1 MSKVPTAVTSTPVN
15 REIAAPGE
23 AFLDQ
28 LGRHPELAG
37 LGIAVTQIVKLV
49 DRTESAIPELKQAI
63 MAEPFIAQKL
73 LRAANVAI
81 ARCGTASVT
90 TLSKAIVVL
99 GLKQVRTLAL
109 STLLLSKLRNKSQ
122 AVQLEAE
129 FATLIYAST
138 LAREIARAHSL
149 CEPEEAA
156 LCALFRSF
164 GRLVVGLYRYE
175 GYERIRALSIEERI
189 SENQAAV
196 RLLGVS
202 YDRLGLELLTR
213 WGFPQR
219 LLHAL
224 SPCPEPLRFN
234 TNPEARLQPLA
245 AFCMEVALLLRLPTV
260 TARRQAIETQLRR
273 FGPALRLERH
283 HLKAHLLLA
292 DAQALEMSQAL
303 GLSACPVAG
312 ELFDELSTLTFSP
325 LNRPAASLVL
335 RAGLVTLHRMMGQR
349 ESTDAT
355 LKRACDI
362 VQRAFG
368 FQRVSIYSALAH
380 SQAFSMRAVSGKP
393 CQVKTDT
400 QCLHGIA
407 KDGVVRETLLKNAN
421 LYIRSPSDD
430 ALGQSWERWFS
441 LFPDAKSFFLI
452 PIVHDNVLLA
462 VIYADYSRSNEQGW
476 TSEELDL
483 VEVIKQ
489 VAGSALKAELA
500 SSA

>member
-1 MSKVPTAVTSTPVN
+1 M
-15 REIAAPGE
+15 R
-23 AFLDQ
+23 
-28 LGRHPELAG
+28 
-37 LGIAVTQIVKLV
+37 
-49 DRTESAIPELKQAI
+49 
-63 MAEPFIAQKL
+63 
-73 LRAANVAI
+73 
-81 ARCGTASVT
+81 RC
-90 TLSKAIVVL
+90 
-99 GLKQVRTLAL
+99 
-109 STLLLSKLRNKSQ
+109 
-122 AVQLEAE
+122 
-129 FATLIYAST
+129 FYAST
-138 LAREIARAHSL
+138 LAREIARAHNL

-196 RLLGVS
+196 RLLGIS

-224 SPCPEPLRFN
+224 SPCPEPVRFN
-234 TNPEARLQPLA
+234 TNVEVRLQTLA
-245 AFCMEVALLLRLPTV
+245 AFCMELALGLWEPSLSARREGIEALLK
-260 TARRQAIETQLRR
+260 R

-312 ELFDELSTLTFSP
+312 EAFDELSTLTFSP

-335 RAGLVTLHRMMGQR
+335 RAGLVSLNRMMGQH

-483 VEVIKQ
+483 VEAIKQ
-489 VAGSALKAELA
+489 VADSALKVERA